1 MFDSNLLYYTVM
13 IIDIENEKFDTR
25 DITQL
30 YPAAIVKTGYKD
42 ETTQVSL
49 EWLEIE
55 AKGRVELEGYAIFV
69 HLEKDIIKSF
79 SYSSREELDSAIGRL
94 ALQLQDR

>member
-1 MFDSNLLYYTVM
+1 M

-30 YPAAIVKTGYKD
+30 YPAAIIKTGYKD

-55 AKGRVELEGYAIFV
+55 SKGRVDLVGYAIFV
-69 HLEKDIIKSF
+69 HLNKAAMRSF
-79 SYSSREELDSAIGRL
+79 AYSSRAELDSAISRL
-94 ALQLQDR
+94 ALQLQKS